1 MKRAFYIALLLLIPL
16 WTLTLNWYH
25 WGVFPPPKVDLTQKA
40 VAHWYPRQE
49 AGINNLVLIGPAFA
63 RGRAAGEL
71 TAPLLRELEE
81 ALLEKFHAL
90 IPLPAL
96 ALRGLVL
103 ASIVWF
109 HDVQDYFPPEV
120 VEEMYGTS
128 LSAPKSFDY
137 IADGLTRQVAYHG
150 LHEVG
155 QAMVDHEF
163 NDGGCTA
170 VAIRAGKTFV
180 VGRNFDFEA
189 GPVFD
194 REKIIKWV
202 FPDEGYAFV
211 SVIWAGMVGGVT
223 GVNEKGV
230 YISLNAAGSSDYRR
244 IGTPSTIVLLSVLKN
259 AATSEEAV
267 DILRK
272 MPMFITDIFV
282 VLDKQGHLYR
292 VEKSPA
298 QTVATLVDHSTVIAN
313 HLNAAEFAND
323 PTNHLRKEHLTT
335 VAREKRGLELLKA
348 MPEPQASEAATLSVL
363 KILRDKGVDSQGR
376 TLPLGHRKAI
386 DALIAMH
393 SVIYNPIEDRLYVG
407 QGPAVSGPLLAYDL
421 KATFATKTPVRAG
434 ELPADPSVSIAAYN
448 SVKTAV
454 NQITEANKLMSDR
467 KCADART
474 LIEQVEPQRRELSD
488 YYSVRGDIEFCLGQN
503 DRARVSWQQ
512 ALALEPAYAR
522 EVARLKKRLQR

>member
-1 MKRAFYIALLLLIPL
+1 MKRTLWLALLLLIPL

-25 WGVFPPPKVDLTQKA
+25 WGAFPPPKVDFAQKA
-40 VAHWYPRQE
+40 EANWYPRQE

-63 RGRAAGEL
+63 RGRAAGEA
-71 TAPLLRELEE
+71 TAPLLLELEV
-81 ALLEKFHAL
+81 ALMEKFRAL

-109 HDVQDYFPPEV
+109 HDVQDYLPPDV

-155 QAMVDHEF
+155 QAMVDHEL

-170 VAIRAGKTFV
+170 VAVRSGNTFV

-202 FPDEGYAFV
+202 FPDEGHAFV
-211 SVIWAGMVGGVT
+211 SVIWAGMVGAVT

-230 YISLNAAGSSDYRR
+230 YISLNAAGSSDHRR
-244 IGTPSTIVLLSVLKN
+244 IGTPSTVVLLSVLKN
-259 AATSEEAV
+259 AATSEEALE
-267 DILRK
+267 ILRK
-272 MPMFITDIFV
+272 MPMFISDIFV

-298 QTVATLVDHSTVIAN
+298 RTVATALNRSLVIAN
-313 HLNAAEFAND
+313 HFNTPEFTND
-323 PTNHLRKEHLTT
+323 TTNESRKKHLTT
-335 VAREKRGLELLKA
+335 VAREKRGLELVEA
-348 MPEPQASEAATLSVL
+348 SPEPQDSRAATEKVLSV
-363 KILRDKGVDSQGR
+363 LRDKGVDSQGQP
-376 TLPLGHRKAI
+376 LPLGHRRAI

-393 SVIYNPIEDRLYVG
+393 SVIYNPVEGLLYVG
-407 QGPAVSGPLLAYDL
+407 QGPAVSGPFLAYDL
-421 KATFATKTPVRAG
+421 KASFASRTPVRAG
-434 ELPADPSVSIAAYN
+434 ELPADPLVSQATYSAVKQAVQLIA
-448 SVKTAV
+448 
-454 NQITEANKLMSDR
+454 EAH
-467 KCADART
+467 T
-474 LIEQVEPQRRELSD
+474 LISQKHCSEALAQLEQIAPERRRLAD
-488 YYSVRGDIEFCLGQN
+488 YYSARGDVEQCLGQSA
-503 DRARVSWQQ
+503 RARNSWQQ
-512 ALALEPAYAR
+512 ALTLEPAYTR
-522 EVARLKKRLQR
+522 EIERLQKKLQP